1 MPKKSLHMETTSIS
15 VIKTCSEI
23 EVILSGNGVT
33 RIWKDFDGTGNIEG
47 ISFILPVNGEN
58 IPFKLPF
65 RWESIQQLADQGKTG
80 YKKTADEN
88 QARKV
93 AARIVLRW
101 VEAQFA
107 LIEVGMAAV
116 DEVFLPYVVDG
127 NGTTFYES
135 LKPKGGILALKQ
147 GKQ

>member
-23 EVILSGNGVT
+23 EEILSRNGVT

-47 ISFILPVNGEN
+47 ISFILPVNDEN

-65 RWESIQQLADQGKTG
+65 RWESIQRLADQGKTG

-127 NGTTFYES
+127 SGTTFYES

-147 GKQ
+147 GK